1 MLNEVQPI
9 SFPIEYDSSKKFADS
24 LYWETEIEV
33 VERSIENLDA
43 MPTTYVKD
51 NTSRIMDMI
60 ERLEAIIGVRR

>member
-1 MLNEVQPI
+1 MYQEQI
-9 SFPIEYDSSKKFADS
+9 TYPIECDSSKKFADS

-51 NTSRIMDMI
+51 NTIRIMDMI